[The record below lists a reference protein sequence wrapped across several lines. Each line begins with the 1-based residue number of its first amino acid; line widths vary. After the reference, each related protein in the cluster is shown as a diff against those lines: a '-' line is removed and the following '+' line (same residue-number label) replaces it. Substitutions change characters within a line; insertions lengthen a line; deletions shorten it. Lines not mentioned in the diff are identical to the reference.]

1 MHLKAHCVSVLSNLH
16 VYIKYLKW
24 MKTKWEQNQ
33 KMEKISCQALMFAL
47 KTSICI
53 TDLLKKKPISS
64 IKYTFPKKALRGKKK
79 SPSVHS
85 LHKRK
90 ALLLVLAH

>member
-1 MHLKAHCVSVLSNLH
+1 
-16 VYIKYLKW
+16 
-24 MKTKWEQNQ
+24 
-33 KMEKISCQALMFAL
+33 MEKISCQALMFAL

-53 TDLLKKKPISS
+53 TDLLKKKNPISS
-64 IKYTFPKKALRGKKK
+64 IKYTFPKKALREKKK

>member
-1 MHLKAHCVSVLSNLH
+1 
-16 VYIKYLKW
+16 
-24 MKTKWEQNQ
+24 
-33 KMEKISCQALMFAL
+33 MEKISCQALMFAL

-53 TDLLKKKPISS
+53 TDLLKKKNPISS
-64 IKYTFPKKALRGKKK
+64 IKYTFPKKALREKKK
-79 SPSVHS
+79 KRPSVHS

>member
-1 MHLKAHCVSVLSNLH
+1 
-16 VYIKYLKW
+16 
-24 MKTKWEQNQ
+24 
-33 KMEKISCQALMFAL
+33 MEKISCQALMFAL

-53 TDLLKKKPISS
+53 TDLLKKKKPISS
-64 IKYTFPKKALRGKKK
+64 IKYTFPKKALREKKK
-79 SPSVHS
+79 KKRSSVHS

>member
-1 MHLKAHCVSVLSNLH
+1 
-16 VYIKYLKW
+16 
-24 MKTKWEQNQ
+24 
-33 KMEKISCQALMFAL
+33 MEKISCQALMFAL

-53 TDLLKKKPISS
+53 TDLLKKKKKKTISS
-64 IKYTFPKKALRGKKK
+64 FKYTFPKKALRKKEKKK

-90 ALLLVLAH
+90 ALLLVLVH

>member
-1 MHLKAHCVSVLSNLH
+1 
-16 VYIKYLKW
+16 
-24 MKTKWEQNQ
+24 
-33 KMEKISCQALMFAL
+33 MEKISCQALMFAL

-64 IKYTFPKKALRGKKK
+64 IKYTFPKKALREKKK

>member
-1 MHLKAHCVSVLSNLH
+1 
-16 VYIKYLKW
+16 
-24 MKTKWEQNQ
+24 
-33 KMEKISCQALMFAL
+33 MEKISCQALMFAL

-53 TDLLKKKPISS
+53 TDLLKKKKNPISS
-64 IKYTFPKKALRGKKK
+64 IKYTFPKKALREKKKKK